1 MDDVPIRDESIRLGQ
16 FLKLANL
23 IDTGSDAKELMIQG
37 LVTVNGE
44 VETRR
49 GRQLVPGDVVTLGG
63 ARRRAGSPAGI
74 WRRDPGSRASGLSAT
89 STRSTTKISV
99 SPGLITPP
107 APRSPY
113 ARWGGMTS
121 RRRPPTFMPCT
132 PWSQPEMTW
141 PTPRRKSSGAPRL
154 YDASNSSPG
163 RVGHADV
170 VHRHGAA
177 GGGLRAV
184 ALGQLDDLEVSG
196 RRAVG
201 RIDLG
206 LLCTHGLHPATTADR
221 AATGG

>member
-23 IDTGSDAKELMIQG
+23 IDSGSDAKQLMIQG
-37 LVTVNGE
+37 AGQVNGE

-49 GRQLVPGDVVTLGG
+49 GRQLVPG
-63 ARRRAGSPAGI
+63 RRGRAGRAVV
-74 WRRDPGSRASGLSAT
+74 PGLPVPQRT

-113 ARWGGMTS
+113 PRWGGMTS
-121 RRRPPTFMPCT
+121 RRRPPTFMPWT
-132 PWSQPEMTW
+132 PWSQPGDDLADAEAEVE
-141 PTPRRKSSGAPRL
+141 RGATVVGRVEL
-154 YDASNSSPG
+154 LAG

-177 GGGLRAV
+177 GGGLCAV
-184 ALGQLDDLEVSG
+184 ALGELGDLEVTG
-196 RRAVG
+196 RRAV
-201 RIDLG
+201 REVDLW
-206 LLCTHGLHPATTADR
+206 LLCSHGDHPATLARD
-221 AATGG
+221 AANGG